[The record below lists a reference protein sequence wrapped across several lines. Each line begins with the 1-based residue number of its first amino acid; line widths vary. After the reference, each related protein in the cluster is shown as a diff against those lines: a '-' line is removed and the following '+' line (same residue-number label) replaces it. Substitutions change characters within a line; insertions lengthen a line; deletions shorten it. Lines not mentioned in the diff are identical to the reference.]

1 MVTGVEIAG
10 GFASLKAVKDLL
22 KGAYDA
28 KVDADV
34 KAKVYEA
41 MERLGSAL
49 DTMQD
54 LRAANYELLEAN
66 NALKQQIADA
76 RVWADKIAPYKLTK
90 TAGGAV
96 VYKFD
101 GEPSHYACPSCFNKR
116 ELHILQDNRTFRG
129 LYRCTGCEETFP
141 VDVLQSGVSTARI
154 QRG

>member
-141 VDVLQSGVSTARI
+141 VDVSQSGTSTVRT
-154 QRG
+154 